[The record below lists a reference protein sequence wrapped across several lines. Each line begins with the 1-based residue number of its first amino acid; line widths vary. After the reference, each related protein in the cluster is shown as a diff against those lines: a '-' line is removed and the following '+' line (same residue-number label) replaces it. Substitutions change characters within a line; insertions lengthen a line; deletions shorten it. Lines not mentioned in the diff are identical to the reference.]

1 MNYIYERRCCG
12 SHISVSDEFLVLF
25 PLLPSG
31 KTQLMERDALGVV
44 GQAGF
49 ARNK

>member
-1 MNYIYERRCCG
+1 MMKTSHTFIHRIDG
-12 SHISVSDEFLVLF
+12 SKSKHVFI

-49 ARNK
+49 AKNK